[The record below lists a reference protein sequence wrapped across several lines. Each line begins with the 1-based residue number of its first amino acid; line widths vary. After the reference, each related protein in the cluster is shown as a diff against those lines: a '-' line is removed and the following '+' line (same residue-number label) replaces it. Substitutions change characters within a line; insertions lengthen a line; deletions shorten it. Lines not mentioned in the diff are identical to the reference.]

1 MENKLE
7 QLLNSLIEKGWK
19 PRGRDTRDIDEIQIE
34 RLDRMGCY
42 QNMDYI
48 SFMRFDDRQQ
58 EWFVKYGCS
67 IVDLVSKWSWL
78 WQFVCE
84 NGMIKKEWNSEWT
97 IIYPNERTGD
107 YQKCHSYCKW
117 QSEYWILESSL
128 KDESELEKFLLS
140 NIVIKDE

>member
-1 MENKLE
+1 METIKEEKKTDFE
-7 QLLNSLIEKGWK
+7 QLLISLIDKGWK

-67 IVDLVSKWSWL
+67 IVDLVSK
-78 WQFVCE
+78 
-84 NGMIKKEWNSEWT
+84 
-97 IIYPNERTGD
+97 
-107 YQKCHSYCKW
+107 
-117 QSEYWILESSL
+117 
-128 KDESELEKFLLS
+128 
-140 NIVIKDE
+140 